1 MFNHRQIFFDKKHNQ
16 STFLRRISCDRGSMC
31 SCYSVPILLIKA
43 IQYPFV
49 LYYFTVSVLLY
60 IKYKWIIY
68 KKLHENGV
76 KIDSYTII
84 QRTRQ

>member
-43 IQYPFV
+43 IQYRLFYIILPLV
-49 LYYFTVSVLLY
+49 CYYILNTNGLF
-60 IKYKWIIY
+60 IK
-68 KKLHENGV
+68 
-76 KIDSYTII
+76 SYMKMV
-84 QRTRQ
+84 